1 MRLILTLLTLIGC
14 AMAAVHQMH
23 LTKIE
28 SKRMEM
34 MRLGTWS
41 SYLKTRNAR
50 RISIERT
57 IYGAAH
63 IAAQN
68 VGGSPFWSAWR
79 RRSHQFGG
87 SDLKTIHFCCSR
99 WTTTKTLSTSV
110 TSPSEHRSRN
120 SRWALWNEARGW
132 KDLLYLI
139 SMYIRLPGIC
149 SALYRDVV
157 SVKHCGFCDVSCF

>member
-68 VGGSPFWSAWR
+68 VGGSPF
-79 RRSHQFGG
+79 
-87 SDLKTIHFCCSR
+87 
-99 WTTTKTLSTSV
+99 
-110 TSPSEHRSRN
+110 
-120 SRWALWNEARGW
+120 
-132 KDLLYLI
+132 
-139 SMYIRLPGIC
+139 
-149 SALYRDVV
+149 
-157 SVKHCGFCDVSCF
+157 